1 MTVVQSTLRIC
12 VALIALFVGGTAAA
26 SAAGT
31 DELQYAS
38 LLRTINPHLQVH
50 QSIAYA
56 HSLMTDAERAN
67 LDPRLVVALVTVE
80 SHWHPNAI
88 SHSGA
93 RGLGQLMPGTAATLG
108 VDAWNPSQNI
118 RGATTYLRA
127 MMNHYAR
134 NGNHTLPYAIGA
146 YNAGPNAV
154 DRYHGIPP
162 YHETQNYVRKVL
174 AMWKTIKVRLSDV
187 LASAVAPAATV
198 PNADDA
204 KFWLADSTAS
214 ALPVSATSAP

>member
-1 MTVVQSTLRIC
+1 MPFVSSTLRFC
-12 VALIALFVGGTAAA
+12 ALSIAMFAGGIAAA
-26 SAAGT
+26 GAADT

-56 HSLMTDAERAN
+56 HTLVADAERSN

-80 SHWHPNAI
+80 SNWHPNAI

-108 VDAWNPSQNI
+108 VDAWDPTQNI

-127 MMNHYAR
+127 MLDHYAR
-134 NGNHTLPYAIGA
+134 NGGNTLPYAIGA
-146 YNAGPNAV
+146 YNAGPHAV

-174 AMWKTIKVRLSDV
+174 AMWHTIKTRLGDAFATAVASTPTAIADDETRFWLSD
-187 LASAVAPAATV
+187 
-198 PNADDA
+198 AD
-204 KFWLADSTAS
+204 AS
-214 ALPVSATSAP
+214 ALPASATKP